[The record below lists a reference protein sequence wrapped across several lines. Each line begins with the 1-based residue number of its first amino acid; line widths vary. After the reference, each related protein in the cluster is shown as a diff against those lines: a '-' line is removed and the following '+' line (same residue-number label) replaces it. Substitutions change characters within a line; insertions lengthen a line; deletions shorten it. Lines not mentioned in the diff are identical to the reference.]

1 MKKENNIKNN
11 KEEDLY
17 EELLQLSIDLMT
29 KAIPSMIY
37 HYTSMEALFNV
48 ILCRGNDES
57 KICLRACNALYM
69 NDPNEIQFGFSF
81 LGKSDNSDNLKENDC
96 NVYIE
101 MSSHC
106 FLTSFSSQRDYL
118 PMWNIYARNATGIA
132 LGFNSDIIKKHKE
145 TELLSCLYDHDIL
158 KSILDKYD
166 DENIK
171 EKNTDNLTA
180 VAIGILLFCLFLP
193 ILSEK
198 DKKPLIDCINSTL
211 SPIFTL
217 AVSLKNSSYSYE
229 QEVRLL
235 SVADKEEDVQFYFKN
250 NYFIPYINHYFPKE
264 ALEEII
270 VGPNNDM
277 GRTIYSIKTY
287 LKYIG
292 FEHVKVIPSNVPYRG

>member
-1 MKKENNIKNN
+1 MNN
-11 KEEDLY
+11 KEDLY
-17 EELLQLSIDLMT
+17 EELLKISTDLKT
-29 KAIPSMIY
+29 KAVPSTIY
-37 HYTSMEALFNV
+37 HYTSIEALYNGL
-48 ILCRGNDES
+48 LCRVNDKS

-81 LGKSDNSDNLKENDC
+81 FGKSGNSDNLKKNDF
-96 NVYIE
+96 NEYIE
-101 MSSHC
+101 MTSHC

-132 LGFNSDIIKKHKE
+132 LGFNSDIIKKHEE
-145 TELLSCLYDHDIL
+145 TELISCLYDHDKL
-158 KSILDKYD
+158 KSILDKFN

-180 VAIGILLFCLFLP
+180 VAIGILLVCLFLP
-193 ILSEK
+193 ILSKK

-217 AVSLKNSSYSYE
+217 AVALKNSSYSYE

-235 SVADKEEDVQFYFKN
+235 SVTDQEDDVQFYFKN
-250 NYFIPYINHYFPKE
+250 NYFIPYINNYFPKE

-277 GRTIYSIKTY
+277 ERTIYSIKTY
-287 LKYIG
+287 LKHIG